1 MKETWY
7 QLPEEQCERLRKQEM
22 TTIMW
27 CLSAVNSVAH
37 GRDDL
42 QKRLSMIPNGKK
54 RWNLMLG
61 QLRSLMSDML
71 GTTPYKQRKTI
82 QNTMNDMA
90 LRLVPKG
97 TQSNNRVT
105 MDADDL
111 ALLIRHAKKDLCTS
125 CVFNGDECRKCE
137 LYQILESISP
147 QEDYG
152 DGTMCPY
159 MKEDWWDR

>member
-1 MKETWY
+1 MKETWF

-42 QKRLSMIPNGKK
+42 QKRLSMIPNGMK

-82 QNTMNDMA
+82 QNTMNA
-90 LRLVPKG
+90 WR
-97 TQSNNRVT
+97 
-105 MDADDL
+105 
-111 ALLIRHAKKDLCTS
+111 
-125 CVFNGDECRKCE
+125 
-137 LYQILESISP
+137 
-147 QEDYG
+147 
-152 DGTMCPY
+152 
-159 MKEDWWDR
+159 